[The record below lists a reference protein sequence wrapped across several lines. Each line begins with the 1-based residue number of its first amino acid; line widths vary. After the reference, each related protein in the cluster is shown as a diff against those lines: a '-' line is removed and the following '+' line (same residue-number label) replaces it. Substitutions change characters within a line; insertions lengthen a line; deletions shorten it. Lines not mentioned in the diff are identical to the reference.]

1 MEKKYELIRPEK
13 NMRVETDWRFYF
25 ICQEEPMESSVNR
38 PQKRE
43 AFFIALSR
51 S

>member
-1 MEKKYELIRPEK
+1 MEKKYELIRPE
-13 NMRVETDWRFYF
+13 NIRVETDRSFCF
-25 ICQEEPMESSVNR
+25 TCQEEPMESSVNR

-43 AFFIALSR
+43 ALLIALSR

>member
-1 MEKKYELIRPEK
+1 MEKKYELIRPE
-13 NMRVETDWRFYF
+13 NIRVETDWSFCFTY
-25 ICQEEPMESSVNR
+25 QEEPMESSVNR

-43 AFFIALSR
+43 ALLIALSR